1 MSLRPRTFQASIS
14 PALTV
19 RNAADALEFYKQA
32 FGAAELSRLTTPSG
46 GIVAEVAID
55 GAGFLV
61 VDESPENFNLSPQ
74 TLGGTSVRI
83 SLLVADPDAVAAR
96 AVAAGA
102 TVLFPV
108 ADQPYGYRQG
118 RVVDPFGHHW
128 LIGKP
133 LGDASGSG

>member
-1 MSLRPRTFQASIS
+1 MSSASRMFQTTIS

-19 RNAADALEFYKQA
+19 RNAVAAVEFYKRA
-32 FGAAELSRLTTPSG
+32 FGAAELTRLTTPSG
-46 GIVAEVAID
+46 GVVAEIVID
-55 GAGFLV
+55 GARFLV

-118 RVVDPFGHHW
+118 RVADPFGHHW
-128 LIGKP
+128 LIGRP
-133 LGDASGSG
+133 LTVQQPE

>member
-1 MSLRPRTFQASIS
+1 MSSASRMFQTTIS

-19 RNAADALEFYKQA
+19 RNAAAAVEFYKRA
-32 FGAAELSRLTTPSG
+32 FGAAELTRLTTPSG
-46 GIVAEVAID
+46 GVVAEIVID
-55 GAGFLV
+55 GARFLV

-118 RVVDPFGHHW
+118 RVADPFGHHW
-128 LIGKP
+128 LIGRP
-133 LGDASGSG
+133 LTVQQPE

>member
-1 MSLRPRTFQASIS
+1 MSSASRMFQTTIS

-19 RNAADALEFYKQA
+19 RNAVAAVEFYKRA

-118 RVVDPFGHHW
+118 RVADPFGHHW
-128 LIGKP
+128 LIGRP
-133 LGDASGSG
+133 LTVQQPE